1 MPHVEPA
8 GADQTHVIRALV
20 VDDSAVLR
28 RLISNV
34 LASDPEIEV
43 VGTAVDG
50 LDAIEKADV
59 LRPDVVTLD
68 EARPMQRLVLRACS
82 EGRDPAGLAINARL
96 EVEAAGDAV
105 DVVRVAAYF
114 ETGERIEIVEG
125 LAPFS
130 DFVSVFPSEGSCS
143 EGIALVVERLDSELS
158 IPGTVAVSIDAEACE
173 GNPLEEL
180 SLDVEL
186 AE

>member
-59 LRPDVVTLD
+59 LRPDVMT
-68 EARPMQRLVLRACS
+68 
-82 EGRDPAGLAINARL
+82 
-96 EVEAAGDAV
+96 
-105 DVVRVAAYF
+105 
-114 ETGERIEIVEG
+114 
-125 LAPFS
+125 
-130 DFVSVFPSEGSCS
+130 
-143 EGIALVVERLDSELS
+143 
-158 IPGTVAVSIDAEACE
+158 
-173 GNPLEEL
+173 
-180 SLDVEL
+180 LDVEMPRL
-186 AE
+186 DGLGAVKEISGRHPRLPVGQVWKRWKSAIFAKC